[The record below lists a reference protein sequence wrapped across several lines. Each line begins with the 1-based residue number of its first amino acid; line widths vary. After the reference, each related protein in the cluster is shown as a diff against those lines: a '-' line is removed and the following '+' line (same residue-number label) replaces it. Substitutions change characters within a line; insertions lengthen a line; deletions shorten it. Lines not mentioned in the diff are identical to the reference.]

1 MPAVRNTAPGA
12 ARGLIEAGG
21 RVATA
26 AWFRRTR
33 TAAVFTAALTA
44 GCYES
49 DVPLDTAPTVEVEE
63 ALIGTWR
70 CLPFEADADEEP
82 ATLTI
87 RRGPERRYDVGWQ
100 ETDKAP
106 DRYEAFASRVSSTPF
121 FNLQEVKP
129 TGERGK
135 WAFLRAELLRPAIL
149 HVQIVTD
156 DALKGVE
163 KSPPAIRQAI
173 ERQLSS
179 ERLTMDFALCVRAK
193 KTDESVER

>member
-1 MPAVRNTAPGA
+1 VTRAV
-12 ARGLIEAGG
+12 
-21 RVATA
+21 
-26 AWFRRTR
+26 WFRGAR
-33 TAAVFTAALTA
+33 TATVLAAVLAA

-49 DVPLDTAPTVEVEE
+49 DVPLDPAPTLEVEE
-63 ALIGTWR
+63 AWLGTWR

-87 RRGPERRYDVGWQ
+87 RRAGRRYDIAWQ
-100 ETDKAP
+100 ESGKAS
-106 DRYEAFASRVSSTPF
+106 DHYEAFASRVGGTPF

-135 WAFLRAELLRPAIL
+135 WVFLRAALLRPAV
-149 HVQIVTD
+149 VQVQVVAE

-163 KSPPAIRQAI
+163 KSPPAMRQAI

-179 ERLTMDFALCVRAK
+179 QRLTLDFCVCVKAK
-193 KTDESVER
+193 EPTGAAPAR